1 MGEAYSLEEH
11 QLVCA
16 PVLPLTK
23 KKKGGGNHLR
33 YLAVVRNPD
42 CKYRHIFFNL

>member
-23 KKKGGGNHLR
+23 KKKRGGESSEVSGSGEKSRLQ
-33 YLAVVRNPD
+33 
-42 CKYRHIFFNL
+42 I